1 MSAYTIDVATIATIT
16 KAAGLLLIP
25 GLPESLV
32 CQPKVPNEVGLFG
45 LPRDACSGKLLT

>member
-25 GLPESLV
+25 RRGVTRLPSQRCPTKWAFSD
-32 CQPKVPNEVGLFG
+32 CQ
-45 LPRDACSGKLLT
+45 SGKLLT

>member
-25 GLPESLV
+25 GLPGVTRLPSQRCPTKWAFSD
-32 CQPKVPNEVGLFG
+32 CQ
-45 LPRDACSGKLLT
+45 SGKLLT

>member
-25 GLPESLV
+25 DANSLV
-32 CQPKVPNEVGLFG
+32 CPAKGAQ
-45 LPRDACSGKLLT
+45 RSGPFRIAARCTLESC